1 MGTSRWNVRPRGGG
15 GGGGADH
22 GSKDAQRRCHLPRIH
37 AKTATCIRGCVHED
51 PGLVA
56 GSFRTSEPPVGTRES
71 GSGASSFRL
80 AFHRSSRHSIHLSL
94 SSRPAD
100 TPSTS
105 LSVLLRIRR
114 TRSLHAASTATRRP
128 SGAPICLTSHE
139 LTSMRPAPAHVSFD
153 PSTGLRP
160 DRVN

>member
-15 GGGGADH
+15 GDH
-22 GSKDAQRRCHLPRIH
+22 GSKDAHRRCHLPRIH
-37 AKTATCIRGCVHED
+37 ATTATCLRGCVHED

-71 GSGASSFRL
+71 GSGTTSFRP
-80 AFHRSSRHSIHLSL
+80 ASHRSSRHSIHLSP
-94 SSRPAD
+94 SFRPAD

-114 TRSLHAASTATRRP
+114 TRSLHAASIATRRP
-128 SGAPICLTSHE
+128 SCAPIRLTSHE